1 MLKSQ
6 GIRYAP
12 HSLLRQATWSDLY
25 WDTLV
30 SETAQLVVSMS
41 NISFP
46 VFLMLDFALKER
58 DLHFA

>member
-1 MLKSQ
+1 MLHIHFLDRLP
-6 GIRYAP
+6 G
-12 HSLLRQATWSDLY
+12 LTFY

-41 NISFP
+41 DISFP

>member
-1 MLKSQ
+1 MLRIHFLDRLPGLTS
-6 GIRYAP
+6 
-12 HSLLRQATWSDLY
+12 H